1 MQRYSFKF
9 QHPRALRYVWLTV
22 FAPIVVLVAVI
33 FLAGPSMPAILISTL
48 GTMALG
54 FYLLFTK
61 GKAADEVS
69 LDDKGFTSAFF
80 GRVDFGEIAE
90 VSGQSFWME
99 PPSLRIHL
107 HGGRKLTWRLTYKGS
122 IYNSVAD
129 AEVFMQFT
137 GDLSARVDAFA
148 ARMPVAPEVPAA
160 HLPEGRPTPA
170 EQLRKVKD
178 KNRKPAWVIPVGAV
192 FAVLALVKTCGKD
205 WFGSHEPDFGKMAQ
219 QQEKL
224 YNYQLE
230 EAKAVLAEHLKTQ
243 GALFLYTNDT
253 VASASLL
260 PRISDENPLGIKAF
274 RHTQA
279 NRQLREFI
287 AHPDSFEIQTVIL
300 AGDESVAPM
309 RKSILNLND
318 SAVTHLFIRFYDPAQ
333 RIVPMQ
339 MRGQAIADS
348 SELPVFDVKTA
359 IALYDTLAIAKP
371 ISEVLPGMPMML
383 AQVRHRPSFRIYL
396 TGREKDGVTESLF
409 RKTIRELNKQLSNV
423 EADTSGFVMKVY
435 NR

>member
-1 MQRYSFKF
+1 MSPYSFRF

-22 FAPIVVLVAVI
+22 FGPIVVLIAVI
-33 FLAGPSMPAILISTL
+33 LLAGPSMPAILISTL

-61 GKAADEVS
+61 GKAADQIT
-69 LDDKGFTSAFF
+69 LDSKGFTSAFF
-80 GRVDFGEIAE
+80 GRVEFGDIAK

-99 PPSLRIHL
+99 PPSLRIVL
-107 HGGRKLTWRLTYKGS
+107 ANGKQLTWRLTYKGS
-122 IYNSVAD
+122 VYNSVAD

-137 GDLSARVDAFA
+137 SDLSARMDTSTA
-148 ARMPVAPEVPAA
+148 ARPAA
-160 HLPEGRPTPA
+160 AAYYHAGIGPTPA

-178 KNRKPAWVIPVGAV
+178 KNRKPAWMIPIGAV

-205 WFGSHEPDFGKMAQ
+205 WFGSKDPDFGKMAA

-224 YNYQLE
+224 YNYNVE
-230 EAKAVLAEHLKTQ
+230 RAKAVMAEHLKTQ

-253 VASASLL
+253 AATASLL
-260 PRISDENPLGIKAF
+260 PKISEDNPLGIKAF

-279 NRQLREFI
+279 NQQLREFI
-287 AHPDSFEIQTVIL
+287 DNPGAFDIQTVIL
-300 AGDESVAPM
+300 AGDASVTPM
-309 RKSILNLND
+309 RKSILNMDD
-318 SAVTHLFIRFYDPAQ
+318 SAGANLYIRFYDPAQ

-339 MRGQAIADS
+339 LRGQAIADS
-348 SELPVFDVKTA
+348 SELPVFDVKSA
-359 IALYDTLAIAKP
+359 IALYDTLALAKP

-396 TGREKDGVTESLF
+396 TGREKDGITESLF
-409 RKTIRELNKQLSNV
+409 RKTIRELNRQLNKV
-423 EADTSGFVMKVY
+423 EADTGRFVMKVY